1 MSFSSNHRPFTSQ
14 AGTRRARATA
24 LAVLALAGLAARPAR
39 AQLTVDQLELVIN
52 PAVPLARTA
61 VFKVRNDADTPQQAT
76 LSIGDWDR
84 DESGVNQFYPSG
96 TRPQSCGDRLKVF
109 PLTLRLD
116 PGAAQQVRVTL
127 ERADSLSALCT
138 SIVFLETTRRDPVPQ
153 RGAQLVYV
161 LRTGVKV
168 YVQPPGLAR
177 DGGIEDLRVQPHRR
191 PPNAPSDSSTIEASV
206 AFRNAGGLPLSTKGT
221 IEVRRPDNSVAAKV
235 EVPMFPTLPGALR
248 RVAVPLPPLGPGQY
262 VILVLLDFGGA
273 EIAAGQLDFEAR

>member
-1 MSFSSNHRPFTSQ
+1 V
-14 AGTRRARATA
+14 GTRRARATA
-24 LAVLALAGLAARPAR
+24 LAVLAFAGLAARPAR

-52 PAVPLARTA
+52 PATPLTRTA
-61 VFKVRNDADTPQQAT
+61 VFTVRNEAETPQQAT
-76 LSIGDWDR
+76 VSVGDWDR
-84 DESGVNQFYPSG
+84 DEGGVNQFYPSG
-96 TRPQSCGDRLKVF
+96 TRPQSCGGRLKVF

-127 ERADSLSALCT
+127 ERADSLSGLCT

-177 DGGIEDLRVQPHRR
+177 DGGIEELSVQPHVRN
-191 PPNAPSDSSTIEASV
+191 PNAPNAAADSSTIEAVV